1 MVSPAIGTYMKHLR
15 GSQNRRAIFIVTG
28 IGLIAFSAYTSWAL
42 FGLSQALG
50 HENGLYG
57 IYAFCAGLA
66 VIGAWCIRVAYAY
79 RRYERLLV
87 AILATSCVIAALV
100 CIVAPS
106 RGIDIHFR

>member
-1 MVSPAIGTYMKHLR
+1 MKR
-15 GSQNRRAIFIVTG
+15 SRSSRIRQAIFLVTG
-28 IGLIAFSAYTSWAL
+28 LGLIAFSAYTTWAL
-42 FGLSQALG
+42 FGLSYAFG
-50 HENGLYG
+50 HEKHFLS

-106 RGIDIHFR
+106 RGIDIQLR